1 MASANATAGGADAS
15 VEDVSMLPAT
25 EAGAATSPTCPSGA
39 LANAATFIP
48 LSETVLSTTEAVVC
62 GVSGQAKELLKENA
76 TASMAR
82 PKALASLVF
91 MAVTPLL
98 HGRVAA
104 MARRKVG

>member
-1 MASANATAGGADAS
+1 
-15 VEDVSMLPAT
+15 MLPAT

-39 LANAATFIP
+39 LANGATFIP

-62 GVSGQAKELLKENA
+62 DVSGQAKEVLKENA